1 MAVLIQ
7 TEGVSTNLGVAPGK
21 SAREA
26 RRKFLRFFPGG
37 FYDQKYIDWERG
49 YKWAAHQAWEH
60 TLNQDEFRRLLRG
73 HEFQEIAYLSTAIE
87 ARTHLLYS
95 FEKMA
100 LRDAVR
106 TVSAARAF
114 SMGLYDFLYGPGAPD
129 SKFEQWCQVID
140 SLPRKQSRVLTWP
153 IITIFGFVALPR
165 RHIYLKPRVTRAA
178 ARAYDFDFEYHSRPT
193 WSTYA
198 SLLSFAATVRHNLA
212 DLRPRDMIDIQSF
225 IWVLGSDEYAE

>member
-1 MAVLIQ
+1 MALAVRKDAISPQ
-7 TEGVSTNLGVAPGK
+7 HPVAVSRGALA
-21 SAREA
+21 A

-60 TLNQDEFRRLLRG
+60 TQNQEEYRRLLRG
-73 HEFQEIAYLSTAIE
+73 HEFKEIADLAVAIE
-87 ARTHLLYS
+87 GRTHLLYS
-95 FEKMA
+95 FEKMS

-106 TVSAARAF
+106 TLPAARAF
-114 SMGLYDFLYGPGAPD
+114 SSGLYDFLYHPGAPD
-129 SKFEQWCQVID
+129 AKFERWCNVID

-165 RHIYLKPRVTRAA
+165 QHIYLKPKVTRAA
-178 ARAYDFDFEYHSRPT
+178 ALAYRFDFEYHSRPT
-193 WSTYA
+193 WRTYA
-198 SLLSFAATVRHNLA
+198 SLLDFAHTIRQDLV

-225 IWVLGSDEYAE
+225 IWVLGSDEYPD